1 MQLIKG
7 NKRLSVLITARLS
20 LEFFNSLRSCALK
33 RCHLP
38 EKETETEN
46 FVVGVSLWYLD
57 NHELFLRL
65 LIQLLNETFQNRWC
79 LWIENIKSE
88 SDDSYNHGLL
98 FTFYEWNWFPW
109 TFVLKNAITLE
120 IMYLVVF
127 SQKKI
132 CCAFPSLMKICSCW
146 KKKNFLW
153 SRILLSPD
161 ISNSWKNTSGY
172 VKFASFA
179 FSPLV

>member
-65 LIQLLNETFQNRWC
+65 LIQLLNETFQNRRF
-79 LWIENIKSE
+79 LWIDDIKRE
-88 SDDSYNHGLL
+88 SDDCFNHKLL

-109 TFVLKNAITLE
+109 TFVVKKCHHIRNH
-120 IMYLVVF
+120 VF
-127 SQKKI
+127 SQKR
-132 CCAFPSLMKICSCW
+132 SVVH
-146 KKKNFLW
+146 FL
-153 SRILLSPD
+153 R
-161 ISNSWKNTSGY
+161 
-172 VKFASFA
+172 
-179 FSPLV
+179 